1 MTDRHS
7 PDRDLPE
14 LLEQIYVADALPDYR
29 SDVLRATAGL
39 RQRPA
44 WTFPERWLPMG
55 VTTFTQSAFRPVP
68 WRTVGL
74 LITLGLLILAAV
86 LITAGSK
93 PRLPQPF
100 GPAANGLLAY
110 EARGGIFTIDPAT
123 GVENEVPVGVDE
135 NQFPN
140 WSRDGTRLFFLRTDG
155 AGHLPAV
162 VDANGT
168 NLVIATERLLQI
180 DSDTV
185 AWSPDGRHVA
195 FGAWHQPTG
204 LAIYLFDTQ
213 TGAVTILP
221 GDYAGLQLFWGPPDG
236 RHLLFLGETDAGLGL
251 FVVSVDRPAVEQ
263 LPLPAGETAGLRPQG
278 WTADGQGVAYV
289 FGALD
294 ARDTVDDDV
303 THVLDL
309 TTGTAT
315 TVPAPYGQI
324 SNDGTRIAGF
334 TGGLANPQLC
344 VADLSGGPC
353 RRIGDRTHAA
363 HPTHHKGIE
372 WSPDD
377 RWILSRPTSGARA
390 VLIDPITG
398 DIERPAWLPTNG
410 GTWQRVVTP

>member
-1 MTDRHS
+1 
-7 PDRDLPE
+7 
-14 LLEQIYVADALPDYR
+14 
-29 SDVLRATAGL
+29 
-39 RQRPA
+39 
-44 WTFPERWLPMG
+44 
-55 VTTFTQSAFRPVP
+55 
-68 WRTVGL
+68 
-74 LITLGLLILAAV
+74 LILAAV

-221 GDYAGLQLFWGPPDG
+221 GDYAGLQLFWRPPDG
-236 RHLLFLGETDAGLGL
+236 RHLLFVGETDAGLGL

-377 RWILSRPTSGARA
+377 RWILSKPTSGARA

-410 GTWQRVVTP
+410 GSWQRAATP